1 MFIYKYSCFSFCLLY
16 GGRINGSKLI
26 IEGSAFINGNASNN
40 LVLNFSSSTG
50 ENGIV
55 VNESGAYTIKYCNIN
70 NAETG
75 INSLSSGTQI
85 IQNTKFYNCSESAIN
100 IIGQTSDGQSTPPSP
115 VIKDC
120 YIIANQIGLQPGY
133 GISVSNINE
142 IEISNNYISNTKT
155 GIFLSQVPQ
164 VYIINNTI
172 NGNTPVGPGIFME
185 SSNGDIRGN
194 TITNHLEGIHLG
206 NSSPNIGTN
215 TIYNNRKYGIYAG
228 SGSIPNMVQQY
239 AGNPPVFYNISGFN
253 KIYNNGGYYEL
264 YGSDGSEIYL
274 QNSNVLLNNGC
285 NEIFDNR
292 IPDEPPYQTGDLVN
306 TQILINGS
314 LPSGSRELK
323 AENNFWDEHP
333 IYPLSTRFGS
343 LTVDYTPYST
353 TPCPPLQDEQFK
365 LVMNSQ
371 GDIVDTVFSSG
382 EINQDPTSLEVLYS
396 EAEEKFL
403 EGNYSEALT
412 KYESVISLADS
423 IFDKLKA
430 YNRLYTI
437 GRLTQK
443 DEQYFSNLE
452 TIYNNA
458 ISQENDSLTNKI
470 LHQNSLLSKV
480 SKGEYISAITGF
492 DNIIQQNPNSE
503 EAFYAEIDILTTSLL
518 ADTGNTQLGK
528 IGNGKY
534 LVKGSSDYMN
544 KLNTLMKNHF
554 GVEDKGKKEKIIPTE
569 YTLFQNYPNPF
580 NPVTI
585 IRYDIPKA
593 GNVELKVYDILG
605 REVKV
610 LVNEIKSAGR
620 YEVEFNASDLASGIY
635 IYRIQTPDFT
645 KSQKMIL
652 VR

>member
-1 MFIYKYSCFSFCLLY
+1 
-16 GGRINGSKLI
+16 
-26 IEGSAFINGNASNN
+26 
-40 LVLNFSSSTG
+40 
-50 ENGIV
+50 
-55 VNESGAYTIKYCNIN
+55 
-70 NAETG
+70 
-75 INSLSSGTQI
+75 
-85 IQNTKFYNCSESAIN
+85 
-100 IIGQTSDGQSTPPSP
+100 
-115 VIKDC
+115 
-120 YIIANQIGLQPGY
+120 
-133 GISVSNINE
+133 
-142 IEISNNYISNTKT
+142 
-155 GIFLSQVPQ
+155 
-164 VYIINNTI
+164 
-172 NGNTPVGPGIFME
+172 
-185 SSNGDIRGN
+185 
-194 TITNHLEGIHLG
+194 
-206 NSSPNIGTN
+206 
-215 TIYNNRKYGIYAG
+215 
-228 SGSIPNMVQQY
+228 
-239 AGNPPVFYNISGFN
+239 
-253 KIYNNGGYYEL
+253 
-264 YGSDGSEIYL
+264 
-274 QNSNVLLNNGC
+274 
-285 NEIFDNR
+285 
-292 IPDEPPYQTGDLVN
+292 
-306 TQILINGS
+306 
-314 LPSGSRELK
+314 
-323 AENNFWDEHP
+323 
-333 IYPLSTRFGS
+333 
-343 LTVDYTPYST
+343 
-353 TPCPPLQDEQFK
+353 
-365 LVMNSQ
+365 MNSQ